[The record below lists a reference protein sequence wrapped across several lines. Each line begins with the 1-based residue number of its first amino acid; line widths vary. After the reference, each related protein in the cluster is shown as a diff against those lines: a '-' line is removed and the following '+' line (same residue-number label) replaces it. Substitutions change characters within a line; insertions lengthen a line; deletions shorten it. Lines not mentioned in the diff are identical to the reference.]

1 MVYATD
7 STRERPPA
15 VELCGAVKR
24 YGGLVAVD
32 RVDLAVR
39 PGELFGLL
47 GPNGAGK
54 TTAINLIAGY
64 LAPDAGDVRLAGL
77 PPSRPEARRRLGLAP
92 QEVALYEG
100 LTARENLAFFGSLY
114 GLAGRELSRRV
125 DWALGVAGLADRA
138 REPVKRFSGGMAR
151 RLNLVC
157 ALVHRPEIL
166 LADEPTAGVDP
177 QSRAHIFDTIRS
189 LAADGTT
196 VVYTTHYMEEAS
208 ALCERIAILDHGR
221 LLALGTE
228 EELLKLS
235 GERTR
240 LDFEFAG
247 GEVSGELESA
257 LRGLVG
263 VVELTRGD
271 GRLTLFTEPA
281 ARVLAPAVGLLN
293 GAGLRVGGVD
303 IVRADLETVFLS
315 LTGRALRD
323 GG

>member
-1 MVYATD
+1 MQDAID
-7 STRERPPA
+7 STRDSSLA
-15 VELCGAVKR
+15 VELRGATRR
-24 YGGLVAVD
+24 YGGLAAVD
-32 RVDLAVR
+32 GVDLAVR

-54 TTAINLIAGY
+54 TTTINLIAGY
-64 LAPDAGDVRLAGL
+64 IAPDAGEVRLGGL
-77 PPSRPEARRRLGLAP
+77 PPTRPEARRRLGLAP

-114 GLAGRELSRRV
+114 GLGGRELSRRV
-125 DWALGVAGLADRA
+125 DWALDVAGLKDRA

-189 LAADGTT
+189 LAAEGAT

-208 ALCERIAILDHGR
+208 ALCERIAILDHGK

-240 LDFEFAG
+240 LDLELTG
-247 GEVSGELESA
+247 GEISDDLDKA
-257 LRGLVG
+257 LRGLAG
-263 VVELTRGD
+263 VVELSASD
-271 GRLTLFTEPA
+271 GRLTFFTDPA
-281 ARVLAPAVGLLN
+281 ARVLAPAVVLLN
-293 GAGLRVGGVD
+293 DAGFSVGGVD

-323 GG
+323 GS

>member
-1 MVYATD
+1 MGNDAD
-7 STRERPPA
+7 STKVSSPVVGLR
-15 VELCGAVKR
+15 GATKR
-24 YGGLVAVD
+24 YGGLAAVD
-32 RVDLAVR
+32 GVDLAVR

-54 TTAINLIAGY
+54 TTTINLIAGY
-64 LAPDAGDVRLAGL
+64 IAPDAGEVRLDGL
-77 PPSRPEARRRLGLAP
+77 PPTRPEARRRLGLAP
-92 QEVALYEG
+92 QEIALYDG

-114 GLAGRELSRRV
+114 GLTRRELAQRV
-125 DWALGVAGLADRA
+125 DWALDVAGLKDRA
-138 REPVKRFSGGMAR
+138 HEPVKRFSGGMAR

-189 LAADGTT
+189 LAAEGTT

-208 ALCERIAILDHGR
+208 ALCERIAILDHGK

-240 LDFEFAG
+240 LDFELTG
-247 GEVSGELESA
+247 GEISDDLDKR
-257 LRGLVG
+257 LRGLAG
-263 VVELTRGD
+263 VIELAASD
-271 GRLTLFTEPA
+271 GRLTLFTDPA
-281 ARVLAPAVGLLN
+281 ARVLAPAVVLLN
-293 GAGLRVGGVD
+293 DAGLRVGGVD

>member
-1 MVYATD
+1 MGNDAD
-7 STRERPPA
+7 STKVSPPA
-15 VELCGAVKR
+15 VGLRGATKR
-24 YGGLVAVD
+24 YGGLAAVD
-32 RVDLAVR
+32 GVDLAVR

-54 TTAINLIAGY
+54 TTTINLIAGY
-64 LAPDAGDVRLAGL
+64 IAPDAGEVRLDGL
-77 PPSRPEARRRLGLAP
+77 PPTRPEARRRLGLAP
-92 QEVALYEG
+92 QEIALYDG

-114 GLAGRELSRRV
+114 GLTRRELAQRV
-125 DWALGVAGLADRA
+125 DWALDVAGLKDRA
-138 REPVKRFSGGMAR
+138 HEPVKRFSGGMAR

-189 LAADGTT
+189 LAAEGTT

-208 ALCERIAILDHGR
+208 ALCERIAILDHGK

-240 LDFEFAG
+240 LDFELTG
-247 GEVSGELESA
+247 GEILDDLDKR
-257 LRGLVG
+257 LRGLAG
-263 VVELTRGD
+263 VIELAASD
-271 GRLTLFTEPA
+271 GRLTLFTDPA
-281 ARVLAPAVGLLN
+281 ARVLASAVGLLN

>member
-1 MVYATD
+1 MGDAAD
-7 STRERPPA
+7 STRDTPPA
-15 VELCGAVKR
+15 VELRGATKR
-24 YGGLVAVD
+24 YGGLVALD
-32 RVDLAVR
+32 GVDLEVR
-39 PGELFGLL
+39 SGELFGLL

-54 TTAINLIAGY
+54 TTTINLIAGY
-64 LAPDAGDVRLAGL
+64 LAPDAGEVRLAGL
-77 PPSRPEARRRLGLAP
+77 PPTQPEARRRLGLAP

-114 GLAGRELSRRV
+114 GLGGRELSRRV
-125 DWALGVAGLADRA
+125 DWALEVAGLADRA
-138 REPVKRFSGGMAR
+138 REPVRRFSGGMAR

-189 LAADGTT
+189 LAAEGTT

-208 ALCERIAILDHGR
+208 ALCERIAILDRGK

-240 LDFEFAG
+240 LDFELTG
-247 GEVSGELESA
+247 GEVVGDLEAA
-257 LRGLVG
+257 LRGLEG
-263 VVELTRGD
+263 VAEISAGD

-281 ARVLAPAVGLLN
+281 SRVLAPAVVLLN
-293 GAGLRVGGVD
+293 DAGLRVGGVEV
-303 IVRADLETVFLS
+303 VRADLETVFLS

>member
-1 MVYATD
+1 MQDAID
-7 STRERPPA
+7 STRDASPA
-15 VELCGAVKR
+15 VELRGAVKR
-24 YGGLVAVD
+24 YGGLAAVD
-32 RVDLAVR
+32 GVDLAVR

-64 LAPDAGDVRLAGL
+64 LAPDSGEVRLGGL
-77 PPSRPEARRRLGLAP
+77 PPTRPEARRRLGLAP
-92 QEVALYEG
+92 QEIALYDG

-114 GLAGRELSRRV
+114 GLTRRELAQRV
-125 DWALGVAGLADRA
+125 DWALDVAGLKDRA

-189 LAADGTT
+189 LAAEGTT

-208 ALCERIAILDHGR
+208 ALCERIAILDHGK

-240 LDFEFAG
+240 LDFELTG
-247 GEVSGELESA
+247 GGIDGELETA
-257 LRGLVG
+257 LRGLAG
-263 VVELTRGD
+263 VIELAASD
-271 GRLTLFTEPA
+271 GRLTLFTDPA
-281 ARVLAPAVGLLN
+281 ARVLAPAVVLLN
-293 GAGLRVGGVD
+293 DAGLRVGGVD

-323 GG
+323 GA